1 MSNEVK
7 RELNK
12 WLESMQG
19 TRCFLQTARVFAPT
33 EYNSLKGMKAVKK
46 LEETIAS
53 KFGGATIYKEVQGCW
68 VDYSGRLECEP
79 EHVIELG
86 HNCTGDEDRRVLA
99 DAITRYAYE
108 AGQQAVSVKN
118 GQFYIAK
125 SPEMLERHLLESLKE
140 ERPG

>member
-7 RELNK
+7 QELNK
-12 WLESMQG
+12 WLESMSG
-19 TRCFLQTARVFAPT
+19 TTCYAQNSKIYAPT
-33 EYNSLKGMKAVKK
+33 EYNSLRGTKAVKR
-46 LEETIAS
+46 LEAAIAAE
-53 KFGGATIYKEVQGCW
+53 FRGATIYKNVEGCW
-68 VDYSGRLECEP
+68 VDYEGRLECEP

-86 HNCTGDEDRRVLA
+86 HECTTDKQRRILA
-99 DAITRYAYE
+99 SAITRYAYE

-140 ERPG
+140 EVPG